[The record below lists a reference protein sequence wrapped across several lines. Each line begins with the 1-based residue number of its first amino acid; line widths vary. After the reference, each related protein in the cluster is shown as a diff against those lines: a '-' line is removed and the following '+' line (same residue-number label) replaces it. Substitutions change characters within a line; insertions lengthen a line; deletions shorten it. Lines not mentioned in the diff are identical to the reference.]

1 MIVVSPILKRVVY
14 PALANSGYLRRRA
27 HGGAFCTLTYHG
39 VLPAGYE
46 VTDPQHDGCLV
57 TAENFR
63 SQLRLLKEI
72 YNVVSPGDVQE
83 WIVGGKELPERA
95 ILLTCDDGLC
105 NGLTEMAP
113 ILVDEGLTCLFFV
126 LGLSASGEPGSLWYE
141 DLYSL
146 IVAAP
151 AGGYWFKSPALTV
164 ELADAAQ
171 RRTVWW
177 ELVKRLSGYDQEFR
191 ENFVEAARSQFG
203 LSDGRYQR
211 SFRGRSFERAF
222 EDDAQW
228 RRFGILNA
236 QQLRQLVAM
245 GMEVGSHT
253 MSHPVLSQLPSELA
267 WQEIAESR
275 RALEKALGKPMWA
288 LAYPYGDAE
297 AVTAREMQM
306 AEQAGYECAFMN
318 IGGGFGAAL
327 PRFGLPRVHV
337 SMEMNLAE
345 FEAHVSGFHREFR
358 AKLAG

>member
-1 MIVVSPILKRVVY
+1 VIVVSPILKRVVY

-46 VTDPQHDGCLV
+46 ITDPQHDGCLV

-72 YNVVSPGDVQE
+72 YNVVSPGDVRE

-105 NGLTEMAP
+105 NALTEMAP

-146 IVAAP
+146 MVAAP
-151 AGGYWFKSPALTV
+151 AGGYWFESLALTV
-164 ELADAAQ
+164 ELADQAKRQA
-171 RRTVWW
+171 VWW
-177 ELVKRLSGYDQEFR
+177 DLVKRLSAYDREFR
-191 ENFVEAARSQFG
+191 ESFVEAARSQFG
-203 LSDGRYQR
+203 LSDSWRER
-211 SFRGRSFERAF
+211 SFKDE
-222 EDDAQW
+222 AQW
-228 RRFGILNA
+228 RRFGILNLE
-236 QQLRQLVAM
+236 QLRQLVAM

-253 MSHPVLSQLPSELA
+253 MIHPVLSQLPSELA

-275 RALEKALGKPMWA
+275 TLLQKALGKPMWA

-318 IGGGFGAAL
+318 VGGGFGAAL

-345 FEAHVSGFHREFR
+345 FEAHVSGFHRDFR
-358 AKLAG
+358 AKLAE